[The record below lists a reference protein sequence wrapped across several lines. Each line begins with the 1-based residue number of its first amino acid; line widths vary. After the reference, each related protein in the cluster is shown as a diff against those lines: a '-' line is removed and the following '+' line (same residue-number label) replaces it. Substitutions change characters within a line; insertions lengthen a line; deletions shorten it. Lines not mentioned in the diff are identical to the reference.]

1 MNIALFTDTYTPEI
15 NGVVASVLM
24 LREGL
29 EDLGHTVFVFAPAH
43 PEAPEDERN
52 VIRIPSL
59 PLIVLPERRVATPID
74 LGMLRHIGSLNL
86 DIIHTHTEFGVSSY
100 GFRAARK
107 FGIPHIHTYHTVWEE
122 YTHYL
127 SPRAFDAQARTV
139 VRKATELTCRR
150 CDHIVAPTEKTRALL
165 AGYGITKPICVV
177 PTGVDLSRFSPPSP
191 ADEGRL
197 EALRTQYDLDKFEH
211 IILSV
216 GRVAPEKGVVELM
229 LLVAPHLKAH
239 PDTCF
244 LIVGGGPSL
253 KELKKLA
260 HSLGIEDQAV
270 FTGEVV
276 WEHVPDFYRISDVLV
291 GNSSTETQGLTFIE
305 AIASAVPIV
314 VRYNEC
320 FDGIIE
326 NGVSGSL
333 FTDENQFEE
342 YLNNA
347 LDPAQRVLR
356 IQQGLEAANHV
367 SKEMFAE
374 KIEAVYLTELRDFT
388 VDQSE

>member
-1 MNIALFTDTYTPEI
+1 MNIGLFTDTYTPEI

-29 EDLGHTVFVFAPAH
+29 EDRGHTVYVFAPAH
-43 PEAPEDERN
+43 PDAPEDERN

-74 LGMLRHIGSLNL
+74 LGMLRHIGSLDL
-86 DIIHTHTEFGVSSY
+86 DIIHTHTEFAVSSY

-139 VRKATELTCRR
+139 VRKATELACRR

-165 AGYGITKPICVV
+165 ANYGITKPISVV
-177 PTGVDLSRFSPPSP
+177 PTGVDLSRFSPATP
-191 ADEGRL
+191 ADEERL
-197 EALRTQYDLDKFEH
+197 HALRAQYGLDKFEH

-229 LLVAPHLKAH
+229 LLVAPHLKSH
-239 PDTCF
+239 PDTGF
-244 LIVGGGPSL
+244 LVVGGGPSL
-253 KELKKLA
+253 KELKKLV
-260 HSLGIEDQAV
+260 HSLGIEEQV
-270 FTGEVV
+270 TFTGEVL
-276 WEHVPDFYRISDVLV
+276 WEQVPDFYRISDVLV
-291 GNSSTETQGLTFIE
+291 GDSSTETQGLTFIE

-320 FDGIIE
+320 FDGIIDD
-326 NGVSGSL
+326 GVSGSL
-333 FTDENQFEE
+333 FTDDDQFEP
-342 YLNNA
+342 YLSDA
-347 LDPAQRVLR
+347 LDSEKRTVR
-356 IQQGLEAANHV
+356 IQNGLQAAAHV
-367 SKEMFAE
+367 SKEAFAHH
-374 KIEAVYLTELRDFT
+374 IEDVYRATIEVL
-388 VDQSE
+388 